1 MVFRRRFQALLMKFR
16 FVLQEPDDE
25 PNNPP
30 PSPTRA
36 VLPRRGSL
44 RYERGSRGLLRLE
57 KDGEK
62 ATALTNFDARIVSD
76 FLLDDGERER
86 REFGVE
92 ADLGGRKV
100 AFVLSAA
107 EFARMDWALNR
118 LGPRA
123 IIYPGQKQ
131 HARAAIQWLSGEIRQ
146 QHIYTHLGW
155 RKHGPHWVYLH
166 AAGALGPDGLQTGLQ
181 VQVPAALECYQVLS
195 PPSAERVEAVEAIRA
210 SLDCLSVAPDRISF
224 PLLAAVYRAALGKI
238 DFSVFLAGQTGVF
251 KTAMAALC
259 QQHFGASMDATNL
272 PANFA
277 STGNALEGIAF
288 HAKDALLV
296 VDDF

>member
-1 MVFRRRFQALLMKFR
+1 MKFR

-25 PNNPP
+25 PNSSPP
-30 PSPTRA
+30 FPAPAPT
-36 VLPRRGSL
+36 VLPRRATL
-44 RYERGSRGLLRLE
+44 RYKRGNDGLLRQD
-57 KDGEK
+57 KDGER

-76 FLLDDGERER
+76 FVLDDGERER

-92 ADLGGRKV
+92 ADLGGRKI

-107 EFARMDWALNR
+107 EFARMDWPLNR

-131 HARAAIQWLSGEIRQ
+131 HARAAIQWLSREIRQ
-146 QHIYTHLGW
+146 EHIYTHLGW

-259 QQHFGASMDATNL
+259 QQHFGAS
-272 PANFA
+272 
-277 STGNALEGIAF
+277 
-288 HAKDALLV
+288 
-296 VDDF
+296 